1 MQLLEDRFS
10 KTVDSFKTK
19 IMSVR
24 TGRPSPDLL
33 SSIVVEYY
41 GAMVPIQQLG
51 SISVADGNTLMVN
64 VFDAGAV
71 ASVEKAIMAS
81 DLGLNPQADGSIVRL
96 RVPDLT
102 EDRRNELVKYI
113 KKLSEDAKVSLRNI
127 RRDEIDAIKKNSD
140 LSDDEKKRQSDAVQK
155 VLDEYTATVD
165 DLVKVKEDEIR
176 TI

>member
-1 MQLLEDRFS
+1 
-10 KTVDSFKTK
+10 
-19 IMSVR
+19 
-24 TGRPSPDLL
+24 
-33 SSIVVEYY
+33 
-41 GAMVPIQQLG
+41 MVPIQQLG

-113 KKLSEDAKVSLRNI
+113 KNYLRMQGRSEILAGMKLMPQRIRIYLMMKKSENQMLFRKCSMST
-127 RRDEIDAIKKNSD
+127 RRP
-140 LSDDEKKRQSDAVQK
+140 
-155 VLDEYTATVD
+155 VD